1 MIKLIKIKDQGWK
14 IQICDKRGAFSLNI
28 CQQKPFNVHEQKTL
42 DSVRKSCSLLLFV
55 RKTYSY

>member
-28 CQQKPFNVHEQKTL
+28 CQQKPFKVGFYL
-42 DSVRKSCSLLLFV
+42 
-55 RKTYSY
+55 

>member
-28 CQQKPFNVHEQKTL
+28 WQQKPFKVGFL
-42 DSVRKSCSLLLFV
+42 SLEIFCL
-55 RKTYSY
+55 